1 MPADESTPSPV
12 PPVPLTGGVWT
23 PGRRLLTVGL
33 IMLVTLVASEALAVA
48 TVMPQVERDLGDL
61 GLYGWVFSA
70 FFLGSLVGI
79 VVSGRACDRMR
90 PFVPFAVG
98 LVLFVAGLLMAGSA
112 TSMPMLVAARLLQ
125 GLGAGALPAVAYV
138 CIGRQYPPAARPRMF
153 ALLSTAWVVPSL
165 IGPTAAAVVG
175 SHFGWQWVFLGLV
188 PVVVACGAVVL
199 GSVARVPGPDA
210 PGAGGSN
217 LRDALLVAAG
227 AGVLLVGL
235 DQHQVL
241 LLVPLSLAGVAI
253 GLPAFRRLTP
263 PGTLTARRGLAAAIA
278 VRGLLTFSFFQAD
291 AYVPLTLT
299 TVRGAA
305 TLVGGAAL
313 TASSLLW
320 TVGAWVQERR
330 IGKDGPR
337 PLVGGGLVFLA
348 LGIGLLMITLA
359 NGVPVW
365 LGIVAWGVGGLG
377 IGVAYSPLSVTAL
390 AEAEPGQEGSVTAA
404 LQLSEQL
411 GVALGTGT
419 GGVIIAAG
427 HRAGWPP
434 RPALVI
440 VFAVALVVS
449 LVGAAL
455 AHRLPSRVL
464 HETPTTAGAVFDEVA
479 TGAAPQGL
487 VSGDL
492 TSDGGL
498 TEPSQVVRD
507 SLIGAWDRGP
517 HDDPSSPSG
526 RPPDRPV

>member
-1 MPADESTPSPV
+1 VPPDDQSADERPTTPVERSTE
-12 PPVPLTGGVWT
+12 LTGGVWT

-90 PFVPFAVG
+90 PLVPFGVG
-98 LVLFVAGLLMAGSA
+98 LVLFVVGLVLAGSA
-112 TSMPMLVAARLLQ
+112 TSMPMLVGARLLQ

-165 IGPTAAAVVG
+165 VGPSAAAVVG
-175 SHFGWQWVFLGLV
+175 THFGWKWVFLGLV
-188 PVVVACGAVVL
+188 PVVLACGVVVV
-199 GSVARVPGPDA
+199 GSVARVPAPEHPDA
-210 PGAGGSN
+210 HGAD

-235 DQHQVL
+235 DQRELV
-241 LLVPLSLAGVAI
+241 LLVPLTLAGIAV

-263 PGTLTARRGLAAAIA
+263 PGTLTARRGMAAAVL

-313 TASSLLW
+313 TASSVLW
-320 TVGAWVQERR
+320 TVGSWVQERR
-330 IGKDGPR
+330 IGKEGPR
-337 PLVGGGLVFLA
+337 PLVGGGLALVA
-348 LGIGLLMITLA
+348 LGIGLLMLTLSDA
-359 NGVPVW
+359 VPVW
-365 LGIVAWGVGGLG
+365 LGVVAWAVGGLG

-390 AEAEPGQEGSVTAA
+390 AEAEPGQEGAATAA
-404 LQLSEQL
+404 LQLSDVL
-411 GVALGTGT
+411 GVALGTGV
-419 GGVIIAAG
+419 GGVIIGAG
-427 HRAGWPP
+427 HRAGWTP
-434 RPALVI
+434 RPALLI
-440 VFAVALVVS
+440 VFSVALAVS

-455 AHRLPSRVL
+455 ANRLPASVL
-464 HETPTTAGAVFDEVA
+464 HETPPSRGAVFDEVA
-479 TGAAPQGL
+479 TGSAPQGL
-487 VSGDL
+487 VTGDL
-492 TSDGGL
+492 TRDAGL
-498 TEPSQVVRD
+498 TEPS
-507 SLIGAWDRGP
+507 
-517 HDDPSSPSG
+517 
-526 RPPDRPV
+526 